1 MIFLKTAF
9 CSGGNSLFPP
19 AVKNNVLLSVQ
30 IFDGTYNQ
38 LYLSTDTK
46 MTVNNLKD
54 DWSYDTKMNAVFD
67 TSLDAG
73 NSGFSLRNTDHIVI
87 RRREYGTAKWTV
99 VYVKKAENI
108 SDFNIQFIDKY
119 ARSGINYEYSVS
131 SFVNGVENSYL
142 VNNVYSEFDGYYI
155 TDKDCL
161 YGTIY
166 NVDNCDTSRAATGKL
181 VELLNSKYMSVVSGS
196 QLNCESGSITGSFFQ
211 IDEATGKLMQEDGLN
226 YRSALKNRL
235 ANKKPLIL
243 KVDDGRI
250 WMIRVSGDVRDSAN
264 KHRNLRDISFEWVEI
279 GDFIDMQAIYRNGFS
294 DVDSRWW

>member
-19 AVKNNVLLSVQ
+19 ATKSNVLVSIQ

-38 LYLSTDTK
+38 LYLSTDTT
-46 MTVNNLKD
+46 MTVHNLKD
-54 DWSYDTKMNAVFD
+54 DWNYDTKINAVFD
-67 TSLDAG
+67 TNLDAG

-99 VYVKKAENI
+99 VHVKKVENI
-108 SDFNIQFIDKY
+108 SDFHIQFIDKY
-119 ARSGINYEYSVS
+119 ARSGVEYEYSVS

-142 VNNVYSEFDGYYI
+142 VSNVYSEFDGYYI

-166 NVDNCDTSRAATGKL
+166 NVDSCDTTRNATSKL

-196 QLNCESGSITGSFFQ
+196 RLNCESGSITGSFFQ
-211 IDEATGKLMQEDGLN
+211 IDEASGRVMQEDGLN
-226 YRSALKNRL
+226 YRNALKNRL

-250 WMIRVSGDVRDSAN
+250 WMIRVSGTVRDSAN
-264 KHRNLRDISFEWVEI
+264 KHRSLRDISFEWVEI
-279 GDFIDMQAIYRNGFS
+279 GDINDMQALYQNGFS

>member
-19 AVKNNVLLSVQ
+19 AIKSKILVSIQ

-38 LYLSTDTK
+38 LYLSTDTA

-54 DWSYDTKMNAVFD
+54 EWNYDTKMNAVFD
-67 TSLDAG
+67 TTLDAG
-73 NSGFSLRNTDHIVI
+73 NSGFSLRNTDHVVI
-87 RRREYGTAKWTV
+87 RRRECGTADWTV
-99 VYVKKAENI
+99 VYVKKVESAA
-108 SDFNIQFIDKY
+108 DFNLHFIDKY
-119 ARSGINYEYSVS
+119 ARSGVEYEYSVS

-166 NVDNCDTSRAATGKL
+166 NVDSCDTTRTSTSQL
-181 VELLNSKYMSVVSGS
+181 VEMLNSKYMTVVSS
-196 QLNCESGSITGSFFQ
+196 SKLNCDSGSITGSFFQ
-211 IDEATGKLMQEDGLN
+211 IDEASGRLLPEDGLH
-226 YRSALKNRL
+226 YRNALKNRL

-250 WMIRVSGDVRDSAN
+250 WMIKVSGAVRDSASR
-264 KHRNLRDISFEWVEI
+264 HRDLRDISFEWVEI
-279 GDFIDMQAIYRNGFS
+279 GDVNDMQALYRNGLS

>member
-1 MIFLKTAF
+1 M
-9 CSGGNSLFPP
+9 
-19 AVKNNVLLSVQ
+19 Q

-166 NVDNCDTSRAATGKL
+166 NNCDTSRAATGKL

-211 IDEATGKLMQEDGLN
+211 IDEASGKLMQEDGLN
-226 YRSALKNRL
+226 YRNALKNRL

-279 GDFIDMQAIYRNGFS
+279 GDVNDMQALYRNGFS